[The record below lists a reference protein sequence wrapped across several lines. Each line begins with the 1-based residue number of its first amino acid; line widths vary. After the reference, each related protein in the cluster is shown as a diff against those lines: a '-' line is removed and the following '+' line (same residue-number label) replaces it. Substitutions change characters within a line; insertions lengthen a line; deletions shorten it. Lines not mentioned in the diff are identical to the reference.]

1 MVTFRTVDYEKK
13 KKPGRVIRCVSQ
25 AEIFVFDGFSL
36 MVTDGRTS
44 GHTDGQTLLW
54 RCEDL
59 GKKPSESVR
68 RGKSSQ
74 SIGSGNVRAGEGGNL
89 LVIPIFWQKVGK
101 KGKELYELQRGRGRS
116 VGG

>member
-1 MVTFRTVDYEKK
+1 MRPLGIYHIGMSMYILNMIHFLM
-13 KKPGRVIRCVSQ
+13 IL
-25 AEIFVFDGFSL
+25 ANFNIFSL